1 MIGKFYESFGKEQE
15 EIQELPKEVI
25 DILNSIL
32 PENFMYMLDSSGH
45 YRAVPKTTK
54 GSEGIR
60 FKIQVDFD
68 EEKDADIIEKIQK
81 IAPDNFDE
89 YFYRT
94 QRRIP
99 IKNAK
104 IGDEQK
110 LIPIEVLTQ
119 DPLSDDEVTFTNG
132 FLEPHA
138 LPDPIK
144 MLFESPEGDQITIG
158 MQQQAYDSLDEI
170 KFLNVDFPA
179 LKIELYQYSPLAE
192 EHEENAHTS
201 EKNQLVVTY
210 SVTPS
215 NATSVKDA
223 VAALHI
229 FRGLYNGTTKV
240 NGHSISPKGINKKD
254 NPERVEDALAFW
266 KTALMLEQKLNVFF
280 DPRAD
285 CPEEDIRFL
294 VELKTCLLDGKV
306 IVWRHPFDHF
316 HIGGV
321 HPAEKGASFRDV
333 IGKKSIR
340 YKFLEGPLPATLLGA
355 KFDIYSHTEMRDF
368 VITNIEW
375 DDCTRD
381 SGEVYI
387 SDELD
392 KQWVLTRLYI
402 TEAEMNEFIKRL
414 EEETKTE

>member
-1 MIGKFYESFGKEQE
+1 M
-15 EIQELPKEVI
+15 
-25 DILNSIL
+25 
-32 PENFMYMLDSSGH
+32 
-45 YRAVPKTTK
+45 
-54 GSEGIR
+54 
-60 FKIQVDFD
+60 
-68 EEKDADIIEKIQK
+68 
-81 IAPDNFDE
+81 
-89 YFYRT
+89 
-94 QRRIP
+94 
-99 IKNAK
+99 
-104 IGDEQK
+104 
-110 LIPIEVLTQ
+110 
-119 DPLSDDEVTFTNG
+119 
-132 FLEPHA
+132 
-138 LPDPIK
+138 
-144 MLFESPEGDQITIG
+144 
-158 MQQQAYDSLDEI
+158 
-170 KFLNVDFPA
+170 
-179 LKIELYQYSPLAE
+179 
-192 EHEENAHTS
+192 
-201 EKNQLVVTY
+201 
-210 SVTPS
+210 
-215 NATSVKDA
+215 
-223 VAALHI
+223 
-229 FRGLYNGTTKV
+229 
-240 NGHSISPKGINKKD
+240 
-254 NPERVEDALAFW
+254 
-266 KTALMLEQKLNVFF
+266 
-280 DPRAD
+280 
-285 CPEEDIRFL
+285 